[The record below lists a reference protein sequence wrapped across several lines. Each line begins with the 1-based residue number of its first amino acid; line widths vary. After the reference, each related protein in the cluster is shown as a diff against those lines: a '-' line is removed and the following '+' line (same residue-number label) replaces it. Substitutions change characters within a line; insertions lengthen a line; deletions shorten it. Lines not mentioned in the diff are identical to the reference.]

1 VPADGEIEF
10 AFIVEEPRSPLEP
23 GGSTDDRHVGILL
36 GCVMLEE
43 VDRTVRPAREGHLHR
58 RLRRRAVVG

>member
-10 AFIVEEPRSPLEP
+10 ALIVEEPRSPLEL
-23 GGSTDDRHVGILL
+23 GWSADDRRLGILL
-36 GCVMLEE
+36 GWVMLEE
-43 VDRTVRPAREGHLHR
+43 VDRTVRSAREDRLHR